1 MDGARLNG
9 HKEKMSQHNTVLRGL
24 TPAFMG
30 SEAVFQVN
38 ALKVVEANVRS
49 DQFFNLRMSGAM
61 STIQTFGFER
71 TKEIFHGCVVVRA
84 WECPK

>member
-30 SEAVFQVN
+30 SEAVFQAD
-38 ALKVVEANVRS
+38 ALYWAIRS
-49 DQFFNLRMSGAM
+49 LTS
-61 STIQTFGFER
+61 E
-71 TKEIFHGCVVVRA
+71 
-84 WECPK
+84 